1 MYEYV
6 DALARDRA
14 KNIIA
19 ELKNQLK
26 NKDDKVRSSDN
37 EITML
42 RNKLKNLGC
51 IKNIWRDLENI
62 FFEWYICL

>member
-51 IKNIWRDLENI
+51 IKNI
-62 FFEWYICL
+62 